1 MPENLKLVSSGRN
14 RGFVWFL
21 YSEFGKWL
29 VEIVANDKAV
39 SITASTETEALAIIR
54 DLRTDY
60 ESGNF

>member
-29 VEIVANDKAV
+29 VEVVANDKAV
-39 SITASTETEALAIIR
+39 SITASTETDALAIVQE
-54 DLRTDY
+54 LRADY
-60 ESGNF
+60 EAGRF